1 MTSSPNTSD
10 PPKSFQ
16 QIKFSKSGSHMLL
29 GWRVREGDQVNMGT
43 VLFEYQ
49 PTSRNKICK
58 FASSSVG
65 LLHRILV
72 WEGESLTAS
81 SILCEIEKNCDHPE
95 VVCGMCTHCGEN
107 LQNDVTNAATGQ
119 AASVPIVL
127 GIPQIL
133 VSKKQAEDLAKE
145 DKLRLLC
152 QRKLALI
159 VDLDQTLVHTSTDM
173 NIRAGLPD
181 VYGFRLKNYP
191 HCYHARLRPH
201 VHEFLD
207 KISSLYELYIFTMGT
222 HCYAHTLSKILDPQ
236 RSDKVRINVSHSIT
250 IVDTLISIA
259 LSIVI

>member
-1 MTSSPNTSD
+1 MTTSPTASD
-10 PPKSFQ
+10 PPKPFQ
-16 QIKFSKSGSHMLL
+16 LIKFSKSGSHILL

-49 PTSRNKICK
+49 PASKNKISK
-58 FASSSVG
+58 FTSSSVG

-72 WEGESLTAS
+72 WEGESLTTS

-107 LQNDVTNAATGQ
+107 LQNDVTNSASGQ

-145 DKLRLLC
+145 DKHRLLR
-152 QRKLALI
+152 QKKLALI
-159 VDLDQTLVHTSTDM
+159 VDLDQTLVHTSTDI

-236 RSDKVRINVSHSIT
+236 RSAQVRN
-250 IVDTLISIA
+250 
-259 LSIVI
+259 